1 VADRHHGRVSISATR
16 RARAGHEDLVLAEL
30 RRSGALSRAELCR
43 RTGLPKTTMFGVVAE
58 LLERGAMI
66 EQEAAGPTGR
76 GRGRPAALVALNPSA
91 GLYVG
96 VDVGR
101 RRVRL
106 VIANASHEVVA
117 TGLADIAE
125 DAGPEVRAATVVTL
139 VREVAR
145 DGGIGLSGLTAVG
158 IGVVGVLGGAA
169 SSTPVEAMR
178 RSVGEELGVAVS
190 VGNNSR
196 MAALAEATWG
206 AGRQVDDLVYVR
218 WSTGIGG
225 GFVVGGR
232 AVAGARG
239 GAGEIGHVS
248 VDPNGAPCH
257 CGGRGCLE
265 GLVGGAALL
274 EACAARGLE
283 LADLD
288 ALVTAAQDLSPV
300 ACRVVDAAAA
310 RLGRMLAGVV
320 VQLDPQR
327 IVVGGELA
335 QLGSLV
341 LDPVR
346 DAIGRLALPLVARP
360 LDVVQADLGVN
371 AAALGALALL
381 LREEEQPA

>member
-1 VADRHHGRVSISATR
+1 
-16 RARAGHEDLVLAEL
+16 
-30 RRSGALSRAELCR
+30 
-43 RTGLPKTTMFGVVAE
+43 MFGVVAE

-66 EQEAAGPTGR
+66 EQEASGPTGR

-117 TGLADIAE
+117 TGSADVAE
-125 DAGPEVRAATVVTL
+125 DAGPEVTAATVVAL
-139 VREVAR
+139 VREVAE
-145 DGGIGLSGLTAVG
+145 DGGIGLTGLTAVG
-158 IGVVGVLGGAA
+158 IGVVGVLGGAS

-206 AGRQVDDLVYVR
+206 AGRQVDDMVYVR

-248 VDPNGAPCH
+248 VDPHGAPCH

-274 EACAARGLE
+274 EACAARGLD

-381 LREEEQPA
+381 LREEAQSG

>member
-1 VADRHHGRVSISATR
+1 
-16 RARAGHEDLVLAEL
+16 
-30 RRSGALSRAELCR
+30 
-43 RTGLPKTTMFGVVAE
+43 MFGVVSG

-66 EQEAAGPTGR
+66 EQEAAVPGGR
-76 GRGRPAALVALNPSA
+76 GRGRPAALVALNPAA

-106 VIANASHEVVA
+106 VIANASHEVVT

-125 DAGPEVRAATVVTL
+125 DADPKTTADIVVAL
-139 VREVAR
+139 VRDVAEN
-145 DGGIGLSGLTAVG
+145 GGIGLSGLTAVG
-158 IGVVGVLGGAA
+158 IGVVGILAGATSSA
-169 SSTPVEAMR
+169 SAEAMR
-178 RSVGEELGVAVS
+178 RLVGAELGVTVS

-206 AGRQVDDLVYVR
+206 AGRHVDDMVYVR

-225 GFVVGGR
+225 GFVIGGR

-265 GLVGGAALL
+265 GLVGGSALL
-274 EACAARGLE
+274 EACAAGGLV

-300 ACRVVDAAAA
+300 ACRVVASAAE

-327 IVVGGELA
+327 LVVGGELA

-346 DAIGRLALPLVARP
+346 EAIGRFALPLAARP

-381 LREEEQPA
+381 LREDEQPA